1 MNLSY
6 EPVIGLEVHIQL
18 STQSKIFCSCSTSF
32 GAQPNSQ
39 VCPICLGM
47 PGVLPVLNRQ
57 VVDYA
62 ICLGLATNS
71 HINQKSVFARKNYFY
86 PDLPKGYQISQFE
99 QPFCENGYINIE
111 LDDASIKKIRL
122 NRIHAE
128 EDAGKSMHAEAYVGS
143 RESLVDLNRCGVPL
157 LEIVSEPDLKSP
169 REAYHYLVSLRQ
181 LVRYLGICDGNM
193 EEGSLRC
200 DANVSVRP
208 VGETRLGIK
217 SEVKNMNSFNS
228 VERALEYEIQRQID
242 LLQKGEKLLQE
253 TRLWDADRGITE
265 SMRSKEYSHD
275 YRYFPEPD
283 LVPIQIDEVWI
294 KRISEKMPELP
305 LAKKQRFIQEYGLPA
320 YDASILTEDLGI
332 AAFYEKAAGPLEDKK
347 LPSNWVMGE
356 VIRALKENPGGIHEL
371 PLAPEKLSELL
382 VLVQDKVINNKIAKK
397 VFDELLKS
405 DKSPKAIVEE
415 KGWLQI
421 SDSDEL
427 SEVIDQV
434 IQSHIKDVKDYL
446 AGNAKVL
453 GFLMGQVMR
462 LTKGQANPQTVNQ
475 LLRAKLN
482 QMR

>member
-57 VVDYA
+57 VVNYA
-62 ICLGLATNS
+62 ICLGLATNC

-99 QPFCENGYINIE
+99 QPFCENGYMDIE
-111 LDDASIKKIRL
+111 LDDASLKKIRI

-143 RESLVDLNRCGVPL
+143 QESLVDLNRCGVPL

-242 LLQKGEKLLQE
+242 LLQKGQKLLQE
-253 TRLWDADRGITE
+253 TRLWDAGRGITE

-283 LVPIQIDEVWI
+283 LVPIKVDEVWI
-294 KRISEKMPELP
+294 ERIAEKMPELP
-305 LAKKQRFIQEYGLPA
+305 LAKKQRFIQEYGLPS
-320 YDASILTEDLGI
+320 YDANILTEDLDI
-332 AAFYEKAAGPLEDKK
+332 AAFYEKAAGPVKDKK
-347 LPSNWVMGE
+347 LASNWVMGE
-356 VIRALKENPGGIHEL
+356 VIRALKENPGGIREL
-371 PLAPEKLSELL
+371 PLAPENLSELL
-382 VLVQDKVINNKIAKK
+382 LLVQNQIINNKIAKK
-397 VFDELLKS
+397 VFDEMLKS
-405 DKSPKAIVEE
+405 DKSPKTIVEE

-427 SEVIDQV
+427 SDIIDQV
-434 IQSHIKDVKDYL
+434 IQSHAKDVEDYL
-446 AGNAKVL
+446 AGNTKVY

-475 LLRAKLN
+475 LLREKLN
-482 QMR
+482 QMN

>member
-57 VVDYA
+57 VVNYA
-62 ICLGLATNS
+62 ICLGLATNC

-99 QPFCENGYINIE
+99 QPFCENGYMDIE
-111 LDDASIKKIRL
+111 LDDASLKKIRI

-143 RESLVDLNRCGVPL
+143 QESLVDLNRCGVPL

-242 LLQKGEKLLQE
+242 LLQKGQKLLQE
-253 TRLWDADRGITE
+253 TRLWDAARGITE

-283 LVPIQIDEVWI
+283 LVPIKVDEVWI
-294 KRISEKMPELP
+294 ERIAEKMPELP
-305 LAKKQRFIQEYGLPA
+305 LAKKQRFIQEYGLPS
-320 YDASILTEDLGI
+320 YDANILTEDLDI
-332 AAFYEKAAGPLEDKK
+332 AAFYEKAAGPVKDKK
-347 LPSNWVMGE
+347 LASNWVMGE
-356 VIRALKENPGGIHEL
+356 VIRALKENPGGIREL
-371 PLAPEKLSELL
+371 PLAPENLSELL
-382 VLVQDKVINNKIAKK
+382 LLVQNQIINNKIAKK
-397 VFDELLKS
+397 VFDEMLKS
-405 DKSPKAIVEE
+405 DKSPKTIVEE

-427 SEVIDQV
+427 SDIIDQV
-434 IQSHIKDVKDYL
+434 IQSHAKDVEDYL
-446 AGNAKVL
+446 AGNTKVY

-475 LLRAKLN
+475 LLREKLN
-482 QMR
+482 QMN